1 MLGLDEVRR
10 QDPIRIFRQRRI
22 WQNGWRRDAP
32 NLSLSEI
39 SDSDPPLLQSAADW
53 QGEQASR
60 GIGVSDIFQA
70 LGANLGSY
78 FINRFNIYGRVWQVI
93 LQARARDRN
102 QVNDIYAST
111 SATTRTRWR
120 RCARF

>member
-1 MLGLDEVRR
+1 MA
-10 QDPIRIFRQRRI
+10 
-22 WQNGWRRDAP
+22 GWRRDAP

-53 QGEQASR
+53 QGEQRPIFGASR

-70 LGANLGSY
+70 LEAILGSY

-102 QVNDIYAST
+102 QVNDIYGST

>member
-1 MLGLDEVRR
+1 MRLTYPCRKFQTR
-10 QDPIRIFRQRRI
+10 THRCCNPPPIGRASTRPIF
-22 WQNGWRRDAP
+22 G
-32 NLSLSEI
+32 
-39 SDSDPPLLQSAADW
+39 
-53 QGEQASR
+53 ASR

-70 LGANLGSY
+70 LEAILGSY

-102 QVNDIYAST
+102 QVNDIYGST